1 MKTRKDKCG
10 YQVGFPKPG
19 YSLLRSGSTLCLWF
33 CSGSKSSWNHIET
46 AYFSRFQRWKG
57 RKKIG
62 IQWKRFSCETSSSKK
77 VNPYKACIYGLC
89 RDFLDGDGYDLG
101 TFFNLDIMNSLFY
114 LLVVFF
120 TRKFVVSNAV
130 LPERSISVSL

>member
-1 MKTRKDKCG
+1 MV
-10 YQVGFPKPG
+10 VG
-19 YSLLRSGSTLCLWF
+19 
-33 CSGSKSSWNHIET
+33 SSN
-46 AYFSRFQRWKG
+46 
-57 RKKIG
+57 
-62 IQWKRFSCETSSSKK
+62 KK

-89 RDFLDGDGYDLG
+89 RDFFDGVGYDLG